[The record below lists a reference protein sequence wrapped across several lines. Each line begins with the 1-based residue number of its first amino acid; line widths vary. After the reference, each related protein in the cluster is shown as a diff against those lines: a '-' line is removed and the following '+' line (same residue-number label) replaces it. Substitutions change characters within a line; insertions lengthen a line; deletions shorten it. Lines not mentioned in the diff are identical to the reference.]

1 MIKKTS
7 QRKILPGQYG
17 TIKYQKKYGDKLVC
31 VRYKY
36 DINKK
41 EKIKT
46 VELIVSR
53 DYWNPDST
61 KISPNKIVGLRIR
74 YGEIELARRVKS
86 LGGKWN
92 RQKKVW
98 EIPYRYSKILRL
110 ENRIVK

>member
-1 MIKKTS
+1 MIQKTS

-36 DINKK
+36 DIIKK

-46 VELIVSR
+46 IELIVSR
-53 DYWNPDST
+53 DYWNPEAE

-74 YGEIELARRVKS
+74 YGEIDLARRVKS

-92 RQKKVW
+92 PRKKVW

-110 ENRIVK
+110 EDRIVK